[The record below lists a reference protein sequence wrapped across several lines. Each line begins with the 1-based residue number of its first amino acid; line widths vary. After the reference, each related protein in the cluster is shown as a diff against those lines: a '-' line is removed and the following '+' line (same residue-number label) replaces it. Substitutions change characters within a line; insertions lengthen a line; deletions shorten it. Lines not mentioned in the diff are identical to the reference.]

1 MSAAHAALSDQAT
14 QAAARRPIPPT
25 PRPRFL
31 VPFATTITLQH
42 RLLPSHKAT
51 VTTTTLRSES
61 KARTP
66 ENTPRKGRSR
76 RYGEPSK
83 GQSDVCLRLHALL
96 LFVRH

>member
-42 RLLPSHKAT
+42 PLFPSYKAA
-51 VTTTTLRSES
+51 VTTTPARAKAMCASGFMLCFFLFAIRQPSSE
-61 KARTP
+61 
-66 ENTPRKGRSR
+66 
-76 RYGEPSK
+76 
-83 GQSDVCLRLHALL
+83 C
-96 LFVRH
+96 